1 MNITVL
7 GCGRW
12 ATFLG
17 WYLSKK
23 HNVTI
28 WGREDSKHLKELEQ
42 ERKNE
47 YLTLPEEIKLTPNLS
62 LALEN
67 DVLVISILASEFRN
81 FVQKLKDYD
90 LSNKKIVLCMK
101 GIEASTGKR
110 LSEILI
116 ENGFDK
122 NNIAVW
128 VGPGHVQNFVAGT
141 PNCMLIDAYD
151 ENLACYLIEQFSTPL
166 IRFYIGHDILG
177 AEIGASAK
185 NVLGIAAGMLDGLGM
200 GCLKGALMTRGTREY
215 SRLIEKLGGDKLTP
229 YGLSHLGDFEATL
242 FSPFSHNRAWGE
254 SFVKGEKFQKSAE
267 GVASVQGFYNLAKQT
282 NVEMPITNTLYNI
295 IFNNADINL
304 EFKNLFMRQ
313 IKKEFQD

>member
-28 WGREDSKHLKELEQ
+28 WGREDSKHLKQLQ
-42 ERKNE
+42 AERKNE
-47 YLTLPEEIKLTPNLS
+47 YLTLSDDIKLTSDLS
-62 LALEN
+62 IALKN
-67 DVLVISILASEFRN
+67 DILVISILASEFRS
-81 FVQKLKDYD
+81 FVQTLTKHD
-90 LSNKKIVLCMK
+90 LSSKKIVLCMK
-101 GIEASTGKR
+101 GIEATTGKR

-116 ENGFDK
+116 ENGFEK

-141 PNCMLIDAYD
+141 PNCMLIDAYN
-151 ENLACYLIEQFSTPL
+151 EEFARFLIDQFSTPL
-166 IRFYIGHDILG
+166 IRFYIGHDVLG
-177 AEIGASAK
+177 AEIGAAAK
-185 NVLGIAAGMLDGLGM
+185 NVLGIAAGMLDGLDM

-254 SFVKGEKFQKSAE
+254 SFVKGEPFKKSAE
-267 GVASVQGFYNLAKQT
+267 GVASIQGFYTLAKQI
-282 NVEMPITNTLYNI
+282 NVELPITNSLYNI
-295 IFNNADINL
+295 IFNKADIKE
-304 EFKNLFMRQ
+304 EFNNLFLRQ